1 MLLTVNLN
9 EDLID
14 VERVA
19 KPSVFSFLLRWGAGY
34 IMITSANKP
43 SCARKRCARENTR
56 KSFMI
61 SKFALVAT
69 ASLVLSFSAHAAT
82 VLTNSGGL
90 ITGATGV
97 DVGGTSYD
105 VAFLEGSCNSLFDGC
120 TDFTFTT
127 GAGATAASDALF
139 DLVLTQTFPGILIPS
154 SGVPA
159 GAFVTPYSYGGGA
172 VSLSAVTLVPWSFS
186 GGQTS
191 AGFTTGDAID
201 PAASLVAA
209 EGVVYAS
216 WTPSSV
222 VPLPAAAWLFIS
234 AIAGLA
240 GAKRLTRSK
249 RTA

>member
-1 MLLTVNLN
+1 
-9 EDLID
+9 
-14 VERVA
+14 
-19 KPSVFSFLLRWGAGY
+19 
-34 IMITSANKP
+34 
-43 SCARKRCARENTR
+43 
-56 KSFMI
+56 MI

-105 VAFLEGSCNSLFDGC
+105 VAFLDGSCNSLFDGC

-127 GAGATAASDALF
+127 GAEAAVASYALF
-139 DLVLTQTFPGILIPS
+139 EQVLTTYFFEGQLLLPRP
-154 SGVPA
+154 GVPSGLFLTLA
-159 GAFVTPYSYGGGA
+159 GFDSGLTGGA
-172 VSLSAVTLVPWSFS
+172 LLLPWAFDSDPIVGLVVQEFSLGSDFFQPDTIFY
-186 GGQTS
+186 
-191 AGFTTGDAID
+191 
-201 PAASLVAA
+201 AA